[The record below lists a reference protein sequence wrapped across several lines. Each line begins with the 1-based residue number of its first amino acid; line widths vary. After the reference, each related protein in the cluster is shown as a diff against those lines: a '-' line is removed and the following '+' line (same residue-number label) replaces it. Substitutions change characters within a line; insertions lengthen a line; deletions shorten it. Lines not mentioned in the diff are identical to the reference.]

1 MFAGSEPS
9 VVKNYLLVWRE
20 SHSAGRF
27 LHVLAAE
34 MKHPLSRFAPSPSLY
49 ALRATGGGRSQCGGA
64 ALARLP
70 WLGPRPFHALRVARS
85 AMDN

>member
-9 VVKNYLLVWRE
+9 VVKNYLLVWGE

-34 MKHPLSRFAPSPSLY
+34 MKQHPPEPLRGFPRSRNA
-49 ALRATGGGRSQCGGA
+49 ARCGQEDD
-64 ALARLP
+64 AR
-70 WLGPRPFHALRVARS
+70 G
-85 AMDN
+85 